1 MLFNE
6 FLETTLTGGLTPTD
20 KLKQD
25 LSTFKTVFNY
35 ATKTDVLYNN
45 LIDNIVHLLKIKFGS
60 YQIIYNSV
68 DVMYR
73 ELLITLNP
81 QIPQFL
87 MIQKKQ
93 LIENLNTFGDLS
105 NWGDILKDN
114 VSRELNLQ
122 ERGENSS
129 GYVPIDGNNKDP
141 YSTNDISKNNITN
154 ENTDVSRLATDY
166 LNFYAKLTWS
176 VADIELNYIY
186 ESYIHL
192 FKIYYDFN
200 DSVSGTSGNDS
211 LEYELDKINA
221 AISVLGNE
229 LDVTNT
235 NVSTNTTK
243 ISELSNLKAD
253 KTQLSNYYTKTQSD
267 SRYYTKQDSDGKYAF
282 KGDISNL
289 QGQINNTNNNVA
301 TNTRN
306 ITTMNSTLQTNSTNI
321 VNLQNVKADK
331 TQLND
336 YYTKSESD
344 NRYELKGDII
354 HMSFLNIMFPI
365 NSIVISLDGS
375 THSLVTQFPNSF
387 QEITDKDIAYLAI
400 GTNTSNTNSRSVTIQ
415 RNQLPNIN
423 LSHRHTTYYQWRQN
437 IRPWNFGSG
446 GQVWDGEQQMPEN
459 SGYADIYLN
468 GNVTQQPINFDVKPK
483 TLKIRVWKVIRNL
496 V

>member
-45 LIDNIVHLLKIKFGS
+45 LIDNIVNLLKIKFGS

-200 DSVSGTSGNDS
+200 DSVSGTSGNNS
-211 LEYELDKINA
+211 LEYQVDKNTV
-221 AISVLGNE
+221 AIEMLSNE
-229 LDVTNT
+229 LDTTNT
-235 NVSTNTTK
+235 KVDNNVNDIETLTNTTNQQTQLINRNTNNITTMNSTLQTNSTK
-243 ISELSNLKAD
+243 IVNLDSVKAD
-253 KTQLSNYYTKTQSD
+253 KTQLDNYYTKTQSE
-267 SRYYTKQDSDGKYAF
+267 SKFAF

-289 QGQINNTNNNVA
+289 QGQINTTNNKVDNVIQGLQNGHIINYA
-301 TNTRN
+301 GEW
-306 ITTMNSTLQTNSTNI
+306 NSTTNYNI
-321 VNLQNVKADK
+321 AQAVTYGGDW
-331 TQLND
+331 D
-336 YYTKSESD
+336 RKS
-344 NRYELKGDII
+344 
-354 HMSFLNIMFPI
+354 
-365 NSIVISLDGS
+365 V
-375 THSLVTQFPNSF
+375 V
-387 QEITDKDIAYLAI
+387 
-400 GTNTSNTNSRSVTIQ
+400 
-415 RNQLPNIN
+415 
-423 LSHRHTTYYQWRQN
+423 
-437 IRPWNFGSG
+437 
-446 GQVWDGEQQMPEN
+446 
-459 SGYADIYLN
+459 
-468 GNVTQQPINFDVKPK
+468 
-483 TLKIRVWKVIRNL
+483 
-496 V
+496 

>member
-45 LIDNIVHLLKIKFGS
+45 LIDNIVNLLKIKFGS

-200 DSVSGTSGNDS
+200 DSVSGTSGNNS

-229 LDVTNT
+229 LDATNVNVDNIQKNYVNKSTNNIFKSDEKFQTISMQNKQNKDVLRFVVNT
-235 NVSTNTTK
+235 NYTYATIDGGNGSGIYIKNIKDPTNPDNATNKKYVDNLNNQINTK
-243 ISELSNLKAD
+243 V
-253 KTQLSNYYTKTQSD
+253 D
-267 SRYYTKQDSDGKYAF
+267 SIK
-282 KGDISNL
+282 SNL
-289 QGQINNTNNNVA
+289 QGQINTTNNNVA

-321 VNLQNVKADK
+321 VNLDNVKADK
-331 TQLND
+331 KQLDN
-336 YYTKSESD
+336 YYTKTQSESKFAF
-344 NRYELKGDII
+344 KGDISNLQGQI
-354 HMSFLNIMFPI
+354 NNKVDNGDLSRYLTISSANATYATQNEVNGLHQTTTSALNELDRRL
-365 NSIVISLDGS
+365 SIV
-375 THSLVTQFPNSF
+375 
-387 QEITDKDIAYLAI
+387 
-400 GTNTSNTNSRSVTIQ
+400 
-415 RNQLPNIN
+415 
-423 LSHRHTTYYQWRQN
+423 
-437 IRPWNFGSG
+437 
-446 GQVWDGEQQMPEN
+446 EQKL
-459 SGYADIYLN
+459 GI
-468 GNVTQQPINFDVKPK
+468 K
-483 TLKIRVWKVIRNL
+483 
-496 V
+496 

>member
-229 LDVTNT
+229 IDVTNT

-243 ISELSNLKAD
+243 ISELSNDKAD
-253 KTQLSNYYTKTQSD
+253 KTQLDNYYTKTQSE
-267 SRYYTKQDSDGKYAF
+267 SKFAF

-289 QGQINNTNNNVA
+289 QGQINTTNNNVA

-321 VNLQNVKADK
+321 VNLSSVKADK
-331 TQLND
+331 TQLNN

-354 HMSFLNIMFPI
+354 HMSFLNTMFPI

-387 QEITDKDIAYLAI
+387 QEITDNDISYLAI
-400 GTNTSNTNSRSVTIQ
+400 GTNSSSSNSRSITLQ
-415 RNQLPNIN
+415 QNQLPNIN
-423 LSHRHTTYYQWRQN
+423 LSHRHTIHYETNQSLQ
-437 IRPWNFGSG
+437 PWNFGNG
-446 GQVWDGEQQMPEN
+446 GKVWNGETRGNDISE
-459 SGYADIYLN
+459 YADVYLN

-483 TLKIRVWKVIRNL
+483 TLKIRVWKVIKNL

>member
-45 LIDNIVHLLKIKFGS
+45 LIDNIVNLLKIKFGS

-221 AISVLGNE
+221 SISVLGNE

-243 ISELSNLKAD
+243 ISDLSNDKAD
-253 KTQLSNYYTKTQSD
+253 KTQLDNYYTKTQSD
-267 SRYYTKQDSDGKYAF
+267 SRYTRNVDL
-282 KGDISNL
+282 SNL
-289 QGQINNTNNNVA
+289 QTQIN
-301 TNTRN
+301 TNTAN

-321 VNLQNVKADK
+321 VNLNNVKADK

-336 YYTKSESD
+336 YLTKSEAGTTYATISITNNLQNNKAD
-344 NRYELKGDII
+344 KTQ
-354 HMSFLNIMFPI
+354 LNNYYTKTQTFNKSEIKQLDWFTTVDTTVINEQYFQNI
-365 NSIVISLDGS
+365 NSNAAGYMCGYS
-375 THSLVTQFPNSF
+375 TNLSFNGNDFPKIDILHVQF
-387 QEITDKDIAYLAI
+387 TDA
-400 GTNTSNTNSRSVTIQ
+400 TIQ
-415 RNQLPNIN
+415 YVKIKPVAWELHDNNIWIHLVVRNDNWLVRGSNARIKI
-423 LSHRHTTYYQWRQN
+423 TYRKNQ
-437 IRPWNFGSG
+437 
-446 GQVWDGEQQMPEN
+446 D
-459 SGYADIYLN
+459 
-468 GNVTQQPINFDVKPK
+468 
-483 TLKIRVWKVIRNL
+483 
-496 V
+496 

>member
-45 LIDNIVHLLKIKFGS
+45 LIDNIVNLLKIKFGS

-229 LDVTNT
+229 IDTTNT

-243 ISELSNLKAD
+243 ISEISNLKAD
-253 KTQLSNYYTKTQSD
+253 KTQLDNYYTKSQSD
-267 SRYYTKQDSDGKYAF
+267 SRYAQD
-282 KGDISNL
+282 GDISNL
-289 QGQINNTNNNVA
+289 QSQINTTNNNVA

-321 VNLQNVKADK
+321 VNLGNVKADK
-331 TQLND
+331 TQLDN
-336 YYTKSESD
+336 YYTKTQSD
-344 NRYELKGDII
+344 NKYELKGDVI
-354 HMSFLNIMFPI
+354 HMSFLNVMFPI
-365 NSIVISLDGS
+365 NSLVMTVDGS
-375 THSLVTQFPNSF
+375 THSLVSQYPSSF
-387 QEITDKDIAYLAI
+387 QEITDNDIAYLAI
-400 GTNTSNTNSRSVTIQ
+400 GTNTSNSNSRSITIQ
-415 RNQLPNIN
+415 QNQLPNIN
-423 LSHRHTTYYQWRQN
+423 LRHRHTIHYETNRNLQ
-437 IRPWNFGSG
+437 PWNFGNGGKVWSEEIQGSG
-446 GQVWDGEQQMPEN
+446 ISEYTDV
-459 SGYADIYLN
+459 YLN
-468 GNVTQQPINFDVKPK
+468 GNVVQQPINFDVKPK

>member
-45 LIDNIVHLLKIKFGS
+45 LIDNIVNLLKIKFGS

-200 DSVSGTSGNDS
+200 DSVSGTSGNNS

-229 LDVTNT
+229 LDATNVNVDNIQKNYVNKSTNNIFKSDEKFQTISMQNKQNKDVLRFVVNT
-235 NVSTNTTK
+235 NYTYATIDGGNGSGIYIKNIKDPTNPDNATNKKYVDNLNNQINTK
-243 ISELSNLKAD
+243 V
-253 KTQLSNYYTKTQSD
+253 D
-267 SRYYTKQDSDGKYAF
+267 SIK
-282 KGDISNL
+282 SNL
-289 QGQINNTNNNVA
+289 QGQINTTNNNVA

-321 VNLQNVKADK
+321 VNLNNVKVDK
-331 TQLND
+331 TQLGD
-336 YYTKSESD
+336 YYTKTQSD
-344 NRYELKGDII
+344 SRYLTISSANATYATQNELNGLHQTTI
-354 HMSFLNIMFPI
+354 SSLN
-365 NSIVISLDGS
+365 NLD
-375 THSLVTQFPNSF
+375 TRLRV
-387 QEITDKDIAYLAI
+387 
-400 GTNTSNTNSRSVTIQ
+400 V
-415 RNQLPNIN
+415 
-423 LSHRHTTYYQWRQN
+423 
-437 IRPWNFGSG
+437 
-446 GQVWDGEQQMPEN
+446 EQQL
-459 SGYADIYLN
+459 G
-468 GNVTQQPINFDVKPK
+468 INPK
-483 TLKIRVWKVIRNL
+483 SISKR
-496 V
+496 

>member
-45 LIDNIVHLLKIKFGS
+45 LIDNIVNLLKIKFGS

-129 GYVPIDGNNKDP
+129 GYIPIDGNNKDP

-229 LDVTNT
+229 IDATNT

-243 ISELSNLKAD
+243 ISEISNLKAD
-253 KTQLSNYYTKTQSD
+253 KTQLDNYYTKTQSD
-267 SRYYTKQDSDGKYAF
+267 SRYAQDSEITNLQSQFNNYYTKTQGDSRYARY
-282 KGDISNL
+282 GDISNL
-289 QGQINNTNNNVA
+289 QEQINTTNSNVA
-301 TNTRN
+301 RNTTN

-321 VNLQNVKADK
+321 VNLNNEKANKNDVYLK
-331 TQLND
+331 TQTYN
-336 YYTKSESD
+336 KSEIKRLDWFITVDTTVNNESYFQNINSNAAGYMYGCSTTMLFNQND
-344 NRYELKGDII
+344 FPKIDILHVQFTDATIQYVKIKPIAWELKGGYI
-354 HMSFLNIMFPI
+354 
-365 NSIVISLDGS
+365 
-375 THSLVTQFPNSF
+375 
-387 QEITDKDIAYLAI
+387 YLHFVLR
-400 GTNTSNTNSRSVTIQ
+400 NDNWIQ
-415 RNQLPNIN
+415 RGSNKRIKITYRKNQ
-423 LSHRHTTYYQWRQN
+423 
-437 IRPWNFGSG
+437 
-446 GQVWDGEQQMPEN
+446 D
-459 SGYADIYLN
+459 
-468 GNVTQQPINFDVKPK
+468 
-483 TLKIRVWKVIRNL
+483 
-496 V
+496 